1 MGDEQMKL
9 SRLVTAAALS
19 AVAGLAVAGPENIG
33 TGPGDYTFS
42 GSHDLDFFVLLAPG
56 SYQISGSVQSQG
68 FLLTDVFFSTT
79 KFHNP
84 FFRKGGTIDLFDR
97 DAPNAFSDAPMT
109 VTFTDPT
116 SLYLNVNTTLGK
128 LVPGGSFTGELK
140 ITPLVA
146 VPEPASSAL
155 LLAGIG
161 LLGFMGLRRK
171 R

>member
-9 SRLVTAAALS
+9 SRLVTAAALT
-19 AVAGLAVAGPENIG
+19 AVAGLAVAGPEELG
-33 TGPGDYTFS
+33 TGPGTYTFS
-42 GSHDLDFFVLLAPG
+42 DSHDRDFFVELAPG
-56 SYQISGSVQSQG
+56 SYSISGSVMSSG

-79 KFHNP
+79 KYHNP
-84 FFRKGGTIDLFDR
+84 FFRKSGTIDLFDR

-109 VTFTDPT
+109 VTFANTTD
-116 SLYLNVNTTLGK
+116 LYVNVNTTLGK
-128 LVPGGSFTGELK
+128 LVPGGSFNGTLT